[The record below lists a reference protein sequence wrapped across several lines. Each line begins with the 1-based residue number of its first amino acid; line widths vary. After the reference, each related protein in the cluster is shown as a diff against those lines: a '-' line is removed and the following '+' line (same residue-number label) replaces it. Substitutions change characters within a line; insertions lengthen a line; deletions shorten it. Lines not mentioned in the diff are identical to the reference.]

1 MYGYELKSIST
12 LFFISVN
19 ISKSFCKI
27 IERKFFEVLKL
38 LLPCTFQNHKKRG
51 YKARGPPFAL
61 NFTLMK
67 FDAKENRR
75 MFDRKS
81 DYALNKTDPD
91 AIVFKTATG
100 AYIRLHREDFSSEEE
115 FDRWKGWSDEDYR
128 VVDIQDNAYTKQT
141 VSIEGVPEQAGD
153 LSPEQLL
160 IEQYDQLDREQF
172 CRLLLEG
179 INTCLS
185 ETQRRRLLKYYF
197 DGMTQEQIAASE
209 NVAHQNIAESLW
221 RAKEKLKK
229 FFKKAMR

>member
-1 MYGYELKSIST
+1 
-12 LFFISVN
+12 
-19 ISKSFCKI
+19 
-27 IERKFFEVLKL
+27 
-38 LLPCTFQNHKKRG
+38 
-51 YKARGPPFAL
+51 
-61 NFTLMK
+61 
-67 FDAKENRR
+67 

-128 VVDIQDNAYTKQT
+128 AVDIQDNAYTKQT

>member
-1 MYGYELKSIST
+1 
-12 LFFISVN
+12 
-19 ISKSFCKI
+19 
-27 IERKFFEVLKL
+27 
-38 LLPCTFQNHKKRG
+38 
-51 YKARGPPFAL
+51 
-61 NFTLMK
+61 
-67 FDAKENRR
+67 

-81 DYALNKTDPD
+81 DYALNKTDPS

-128 VVDIQDNAYTKQT
+128 LVDVQNNAYSKQT
-141 VSIEGVPEQAGD
+141 VSLDGIPEQTGL

-160 IEQYDQLDREQF
+160 FEQYDQLDNEQF
-172 CRLLLEG
+172 CRMLLEG
-179 INTCLS
+179 INTYLS

-229 FFKKAMR
+229 FLKKAMH

>member
-1 MYGYELKSIST
+1 
-12 LFFISVN
+12 
-19 ISKSFCKI
+19 
-27 IERKFFEVLKL
+27 
-38 LLPCTFQNHKKRG
+38 
-51 YKARGPPFAL
+51 
-61 NFTLMK
+61 
-67 FDAKENRR
+67 

>member
-1 MYGYELKSIST
+1 
-12 LFFISVN
+12 
-19 ISKSFCKI
+19 
-27 IERKFFEVLKL
+27 
-38 LLPCTFQNHKKRG
+38 
-51 YKARGPPFAL
+51 
-61 NFTLMK
+61 
-67 FDAKENRR
+67 

-221 RAKEKLKK
+221 RAKENLRNFSK
-229 FFKKAMR
+229 RPCVSTIY

>member
-1 MYGYELKSIST
+1 
-12 LFFISVN
+12 
-19 ISKSFCKI
+19 
-27 IERKFFEVLKL
+27 
-38 LLPCTFQNHKKRG
+38 
-51 YKARGPPFAL
+51 
-61 NFTLMK
+61 
-67 FDAKENRR
+67 

-128 VVDIQDNAYTKQT
+128 VVDIQNNVYTKQT
-141 VSIEGVPEQAGD
+141 VSLEGVPEQAGA

-185 ETQRRRLLKYYF
+185 EPQRRRLLKYYF
-197 DGMTQEQIAASE
+197 EGQTEVEIAAAERVS
-209 NVAHQNIAESLW
+209 QSKIAESIW
-221 RAKEKLKK
+221 RAKENLKK
-229 FFKKAMR
+229 FFKKAV

>member
-1 MYGYELKSIST
+1 MI
-12 LFFISVN
+12 
-19 ISKSFCKI
+19 
-27 IERKFFEVLKL
+27 
-38 LLPCTFQNHKKRG
+38 
-51 YKARGPPFAL
+51 
-61 NFTLMK
+61 
-67 FDAKENRR
+67 
-75 MFDRKS
+75 DRKS
-81 DYALNKTDPD
+81 DYALYKTDPD